1 MDAKKYGQTY
11 EPPKNR
17 DEFVDVEKGAV
28 IDKKD
33 IPPIEIIKEMAKR
46 YNVPISDPNKSCN
59 KCYGRGYSGLDAA
72 TQAPTPCSCLFRGRT
87 AKEKYDEMQRSQGMV
102 KMNHDARRRMKKE
115 IHKRMQRTQKNPQT
129 FIQPAPVQ
137 SVSATS
143 DVNIF
148 TPKTPEAI
156 NG

>member
-11 EPPKNR
+11 ELPKNR

-46 YNVPISDPNKSCN
+46 YNVPISDPNKSC
-59 KCYGRGYSGLDAA
+59 KHCYGRGYSHIDVA
-72 TQAPTPCSCLFRGRT
+72 TQAPIPCQCLFRGRT
-87 AKEKYDEMQRSQGMV
+87 AKEKYDEAIRSQGMI

-115 IHKRMQRTQKNPQT
+115 IHKRMTQVQK
-129 FIQPAPVQ
+129 APVAISPTPIQ
-137 SVSATS
+137 AVSAAS
-143 DVNIF
+143 DINIF

>member
-11 EPPKNR
+11 ELPKNR

-46 YNVPISDPNKSCN
+46 YNVPISDPNKSC
-59 KCYGRGYSGLDAA
+59 KSCYGRGYSGIDMA
-72 TQAPTPCSCLFRGRT
+72 TQAPIPCSCLFRGRT
-87 AKEKYDEMQRSQGMV
+87 AKEKYDEAIRSQGMV
-102 KMNHDARRRMKKE
+102 KINHDARRRMKKE
-115 IHKRMQRTQKNPQT
+115 IHKRMTQVQKAPPAIT
-129 FIQPAPVQ
+129 PAPIQ
-137 SVSATS
+137 AVSAAS

-148 TPKTPEAI
+148 TPKTPEVI

>member
-1 MDAKKYGQTY
+1 MDMKKYGQSY
-11 EPPKNR
+11 ALPKNR

-33 IPPIEIIKEMAKR
+33 IPPIEIIREMAKR
-46 YNVPISDPNKSCN
+46 YNVPISDPNKSC
-59 KCYGRGYSGLDAA
+59 KHCYGRGYSGLDAT
-72 TQAPTPCSCLFRGRT
+72 TQAPVPCSCLFRGRT

-102 KMNHDARRRMKKE
+102 RMNHDARRRMKKE
-115 IHKRMQRTQKNPQT
+115 IHKRMTQVQRN
-129 FIQPAPVQ
+129 PAPVVPPTPIQ
-137 SVSATS
+137 AVSAAS

-148 TPKTPEAI
+148 TPKTSEAI